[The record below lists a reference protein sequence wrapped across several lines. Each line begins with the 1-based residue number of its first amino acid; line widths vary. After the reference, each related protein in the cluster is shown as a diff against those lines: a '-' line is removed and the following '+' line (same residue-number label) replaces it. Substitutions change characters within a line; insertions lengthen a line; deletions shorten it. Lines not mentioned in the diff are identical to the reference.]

1 MNKAKLNFLL
11 DRAIFVA
18 FLLSTVTG
26 AAFLFL
32 PQGGFR
38 SGRNPGLQQS
48 VLFLSALPGGASTP
62 GPV

>member
-11 DRAIFVA
+11 DRAIFVT

-32 PQGGFR
+32 PQE
-38 SGRNPGLQQS
+38 
-48 VLFLSALPGGASTP
+48 
-62 GPV
+62 